1 MKFTEYPI
9 AVPTGGPSREPV
21 GTLKCFRS
29 SRLAEVVD
37 AIWDCDIPDGAAAR
51 GLAIKHAP
59 GTSLLMIAQYRVPA
73 RACQG
78 SPDLPAK
85 FAAQIQ
91 SHSITMCPNGALGL
105 IIVCLRPEAASR
117 IVGTSLG
124 DFANGNIH
132 LASIFRSCEVS
143 ICDDMLAQAHTSSE
157 RIATVESFLLRHVR
171 PYRDDIACRAVSYLR
186 RNPTLSVSELATK
199 LSVSSRHLARSFNS
213 TLGVGPKQFAR
224 LARFEHM
231 VRKHRSGLPWA
242 QVAAACGLTDQ
253 PHLIKEFRSLTGELP
268 TEFFA
273 RELPMGMP
281 GGANFVV
288 QCTSH

>member
-1 MKFTEYPI
+1 
-9 AVPTGGPSREPV
+9 
-21 GTLKCFRS
+21 
-29 SRLAEVVD
+29 
-37 AIWDCDIPDGAAAR
+37 
-51 GLAIKHAP
+51 
-59 GTSLLMIAQYRVPA
+59 
-73 RACQG
+73 
-78 SPDLPAK
+78 
-85 FAAQIQ
+85 
-91 SHSITMCPNGALGL
+91 MCPNGALGL

-117 IVGTSLG
+117 IVGMSLG

-224 LARFEHM
+224 LARFENM
-231 VRKHRSGLPWA
+231 VTQHRSGLSWA

-273 RELPMGMP
+273 RELPMMMP
-281 GGANFVV
+281 GEANFVV
-288 QCTSH
+288 QSTSH